1 MLSLFLLPPRTPI
14 FLQLLYFYCLFQTE
28 CYLHLRIRLLI
39 KPRRRFNCEAS
50 PSIDRD
56 SEGEASEIWIPEP
69 LAVGSCG
76 DSQPRTAPD
85 KSHVWL
91 PSLGDL
97 GNCNSVRGLFFKRDT
112 SYARKRHEGRSHHL
126 QYCLFTH
133 IRQLNDQECF
143 DDYLGLMININ
154 IACKPKRKID
164 SRRQWK
170 RILIFD
176 LILVINKSS
185 FPSML
190 PERSLCRAI
199 LMSMSYFVV

>member
-1 MLSLFLLPPRTPI
+1 MLYLFILPPI
-14 FLQLLYFYCLFQTE
+14 FLQLLYFYCLFRAE
-28 CYLHLRIRLLI
+28 CYLHPRTRLL
-39 KPRRRFNCEAS
+39 KPRRRFNCAAS
-50 PSIDRD
+50 PSTDRD

-76 DSQPRTAPD
+76 DSQTLTAPD

-97 GNCNSVRGLFFKRDT
+97 GNCNSVRGLFFKGDT
-112 SYARKRHEGRSHHL
+112 SHARKRHYL

-143 DDYLGLMININ
+143 DYYLGLMINLN

-170 RILIFD
+170 RI
-176 LILVINKSS
+176 
-185 FPSML
+185 
-190 PERSLCRAI
+190 
-199 LMSMSYFVV
+199 